1 LLLKPQHYSDST
13 ITAHTQQVVHS
24 PSSPS
29 LRNSSVCHFAKY
41 LSHTHASNLFS
52 CLVPFSSS
60 PGDHPSFQI
69 KCSAFCLCPMK
80 LLSCPVSP
88 NSTIYFKLF
97 ITSSCCASPTMSLHS
112 SKKKIQI
119 KNPNLATTVSR
130 QPFATAIRSRAA
142 TATQNALLQ
151 PFPNFFAFVNRIV
164 FSPASQNLAFGCS
177 NFLAGNHPASTA

>member
-1 LLLKPQHYSDST
+1 
-13 ITAHTQQVVHS
+13 
-24 PSSPS
+24 
-29 LRNSSVCHFAKY
+29 
-41 LSHTHASNLFS
+41 
-52 CLVPFSSS
+52 
-60 PGDHPSFQI
+60 
-69 KCSAFCLCPMK
+69 
-80 LLSCPVSP
+80 
-88 NSTIYFKLF
+88 
-97 ITSSCCASPTMSLHS
+97 MSLHS